1 MGTNRRMN
9 DLIRGKK
16 PQREEERSSATAVR
30 GREEK
35 PPREEQEQSLEDLA
49 TEELYE
55 LVSVALKR
63 ADEAMVELARR
74 SVDDSASA
82 DVTRQTKE
90 LKEVE

>member
-1 MGTNRRMN
+1 MGTNQTMN
-9 DLIRGKK
+9 DLIRGQK
-16 PQREEERSSATAVR
+16 PQAERATR
-30 GREEK
+30 RSQREEK
-35 PPREEQEQSLEDLA
+35 PPREEKEQEPQEREDLEV
-49 TEELYE
+49 EELYE